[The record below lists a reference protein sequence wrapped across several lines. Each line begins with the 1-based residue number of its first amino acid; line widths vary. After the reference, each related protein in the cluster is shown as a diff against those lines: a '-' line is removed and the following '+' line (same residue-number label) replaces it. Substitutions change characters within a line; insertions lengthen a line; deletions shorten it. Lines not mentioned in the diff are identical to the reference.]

1 MSRRRTGAIA
11 AALALGGFLVV
22 SAVAPS
28 SLRKCS
34 ALAPLGMTLMNGCSD
49 FFRIID
55 LRSANQKVSD
65 YTNAIE
71 INPNDAA
78 AFRGSGAM
86 TTAEASNPMER
97 RPSIGLASVRA

>member
-1 MSRRRTGAIA
+1 MSRRTTALA
-11 AALALGGFLVV
+11 AALSVLVLG
-22 SAVAPS
+22 S
-28 SLRKCS
+28 
-34 ALAPLGMTLMNGCSD
+34 PLIAGCSD

-55 LRSANQKVSD
+55 LRSANQKISD